1 MSSVLFVCL
10 GNICRSPAGEGVM
23 QSVIQ
28 KAGLSDKIK
37 VDSAGTGAW
46 HVGNLPDSRMRAA
59 AKARGMTLD
68 SRARQ
73 AKAADFQNFDLI
85 IAMDQSNYENLKLL
99 RNGQGESCRLC
110 LLGEFLDPQNP
121 PDVPDPYYGGAS
133 GFDQVLDMIEQ
144 ACPKILETLLEQ

>member
-10 GNICRSPAGEGVM
+10 GNICRSPAGQGVM
-23 QSVIQ
+23 LSVIEQ
-28 KAGLSDKIK
+28 AGVSDKIQ

-46 HVGNLPDSRMRAA
+46 HVGNLPDSRMRGAA
-59 AKARGMTLD
+59 EARGIILD

-73 AKAADFQNFDLI
+73 AKASDFQNFDLI
-85 IAMDQSNYENLKLL
+85 VAMDQSNYDNLKKL
-99 RNGQGESCRLC
+99 QGPKKSNAHLC

-121 PDVPDPYYGGAS
+121 PDVPDPYYGDGS

-144 ACPKILETLLEQ
+144 ACPKILQTLLEK